1 MMILLKKA
9 AYLLASATADSME
22 RGIPLEKPLPM
33 NVKNGKDHGYTPFFK

>member
-22 RGIPLEKPLPM
+22 MGILLEKALPM
-33 NVKNGKDHGYTPFFK
+33 NVKNGKDRSYTPSFK